1 MRPTSSKWTS
11 TICAAAMC
19 FGQKAASVRSQLS
32 ASSSFGGQEQSTGM
46 AALLGHQ
53 LPVDE
58 ILSAHSGTTWA
69 PGQRQLDANPEAL
82 ATYSEAEGVV
92 LEGA

>member
-1 MRPTSSKWTS
+1 
-11 TICAAAMC
+11 MC

-32 ASSSFGGQEQSTGM
+32 ASSSFGWQEQSTGM

-53 LPVDE
+53 LAVGE
-58 ILSAHSGTTWA
+58 IRSAQSETTWA

-82 ATYSEAEGVV
+82 AT
-92 LEGA
+92 